1 MLFKHFVFNPF
12 GVNCFVLSNDK
23 GDAILIDPSVSNQ
36 REQDALATYI
46 KDNNLTVR
54 HLLNTHLH
62 LDHVLGNA
70 FVERTYGIKA
80 EAHQEDEFLL
90 DLQEEQSTMYGM
102 PFEEAA
108 PPLGDYIAEGDTV
121 GVEGIELQVIHVAGH
136 SPGGVAFYLPSSDV
150 TLNQTGV
157 TQSPSGVI
165 LNQTG
170 VTLSPTGVILNPVGV
185 KNLARQNT
193 PPLLFSGDIL
203 FAGSMGRSDLFGGD
217 EEALISGIKRKLLT
231 LPPETYVFPGHGPST
246 TIEDERENF

>member
-36 REQDALATYI
+36 RERDALATYI

-70 FVERTYGIKA
+70 FVERTYGVKA

-90 DLQEEQSTMYGM
+90 DLQEEQSGMYGL

-121 GVEGIELQVIHVAGH
+121 GVDGIELQVIHVAGH
-136 SPGGVAFYLPSSDV
+136 SPGGVAFYCANAGEISI
-150 TLNQTGV
+150 
-157 TQSPSGVI
+157 SGHPA
-165 LNQTG
+165 QKA
-170 VTLSPTGVILNPVGV
+170 S
-185 KNLARQNT
+185 
-193 PPLLFSGDIL
+193 PLLFSGDIL

-217 EEALISGIKRKLLT
+217 EDALISGIKSKLLT
-231 LPPETYVFPGHGPST
+231 LPKETVVFPGHGPST
-246 TIEDERENF
+246 SIEDEQDNFQRF